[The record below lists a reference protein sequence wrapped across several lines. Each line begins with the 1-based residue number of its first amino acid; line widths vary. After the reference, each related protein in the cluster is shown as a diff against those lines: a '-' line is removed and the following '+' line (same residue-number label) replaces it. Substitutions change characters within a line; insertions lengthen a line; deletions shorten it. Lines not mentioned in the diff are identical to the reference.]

1 MAEKYISQ
9 ELRLKNID
17 ETKNCFV
24 QETAQNELIS
34 KKHKKFE
41 TAVNC
46 AKHFLILLSAVN
58 GCISVSAFASVLGIP
73 LGITSSV
80 IGLKMYAITG
90 EIKKY
95 KSIIKETKKKNAG
108 IVRKNVS

>member
-58 GCISVSAFASVLGIP
+58 GCISVSAFASVLGI
-73 LGITSSV
+73 TSSV

-95 KSIIKETKKKNAG
+95 KSIIKEMKKKNAG